1 MKVIKSIICISLVV
15 LMSLFTLSC
24 ENIGVD
30 KSILNQKNKISNKVE
45 YKNFEMLN
53 YYKEKKVI
61 YSTYGYISSQLYI
74 KNNEIYLLGNPYD
87 LGMNVSIQENSE
99 KNGCIVFDKNG
110 DQKASFLIPKNDFS
124 NLQIISDDVTILTL
138 SEVKNQSSY
147 KNYNIIEVDNNGK
160 EIKKY
165 DLNDFFY
172 KKNYNIIDFKKTK
185 ENDLVISYVD
195 QKSKKIVVIDEN
207 KNIKFKS
214 EDLEEKDYKYFILND
229 NSTEA
234 IYLENGIYKIATLD
248 IENKKIHNEN
258 ELYGFDELFLFN
270 LKSGVGKYSFIF
282 MHNDSI
288 FGYDKETKK
297 IVDIIN
303 LTNANVDG
311 NISDYAMLNEEEV
324 VITKY
329 NDNSYE
335 YETVITHDSN
345 ISYEEFNRTKN
356 NNLIENVLMKGLSDE
371 YHTVVSIYSPISKEE
386 FSKIDNRKIITIGGV
401 NIEEEVLSLIK
412 DFNIRN
418 EEYKIMV
425 KDYSSYSGYYNY
437 TQAASDLNED
447 LMSGNVPDIIISNS
461 NYSIEHLINKGVLAE
476 LNSYIENDKEIIK
489 DDYLEKAFEIGK
501 RGNGL
506 YYFYPSF
513 RVKTLVGEKEEVG
526 EKKGW
531 DINEF
536 IKFSSEKREES
547 PFITYSKRALFE
559 LLLNLYM
566 EDYIDYE
573 KNTCNFEKE
582 SFVKILE
589 FIKENS
595 EKMISREV
603 YLEGYSTGVNKNAYL
618 NEANIYSFADLM
630 QILRKVDYGDGDFYI
645 NGEKIDTTKEVTLK
659 GMPSKSGNGSA
670 FLPEYIVAISEH
682 SENKDAAWEFVKKFL
697 SDEFQNSNP
706 IIFPIKKSAFTDENY
721 SEYNDFISSLSQV
734 YVSDVKILDII
745 EEEYYYLETGE
756 STATQVARQVQKRV
770 IKYLEQLSK

>member
-1 MKVIKSIICISLVV
+1 MKFIKSIICILLVV
-15 LMSLFTLSC
+15 LMSIFTLSC

-30 KSILNQKNKISNKVE
+30 KSILNQKNKISNKVD
-45 YKNFEMLN
+45 YKNFEMMN

-61 YSTYGYISSQLYI
+61 NSTSGYINSKLYI
-74 KNNEIYLLGNPYD
+74 KNNEIYLVGIPYD
-87 LGMNVSIQENSE
+87 LGINATIQENSD
-99 KNGCIVFDKNG
+99 KNGCIVYDKNG
-110 DQKASFLIPKNDFS
+110 DQKTSFILPINNS
-124 NLQIISDDVTILTL
+124 WNSQLISDDETTLVL
-138 SEVKNQSSY
+138 SETKNQSSY
-147 KNYNIIEVDNNGK
+147 TTYNIIEVDNNGQ
-160 EIKKY
+160 EIKRY

-172 KKNYNIIDFKKTK
+172 KKNFMIKNLKKTK

-195 QKSKKIVVIDEN
+195 QGNMKIVVMDEN
-207 KNIKFKS
+207 QNIKFKS
-214 EDLEEKDYKYFILND
+214 EDLEEKDYKYFILNE

-270 LKSGVGKYSFIF
+270 LKLGVGKYSFIF
-282 MHNDSI
+282 MHNNSI
-288 FGYDKETKK
+288 FGYDKEIKK
-297 IVDIIN
+297 IVEIIN

-311 NISDYAMLNEEEV
+311 YISDYAMLNEEEV

-329 NDNSYE
+329 NNISNADE
-335 YETVITHDSN
+335 FVITYSN
-345 ISYEEFNRTKN
+345 GISYEENGEITKYN
-356 NNLIENVLMKGLSDE
+356 DISNEKVAMPIYTSQNKLGKEEITN
-371 YHTVVSIYSPISKEE
+371 TVIYSSISKEE
-386 FSKIDNRKIITIGGV
+386 FSKINNKKIITLGGV
-401 NIEEEVLSLIK
+401 YLGEEAISIIK
-412 DFNIRN
+412 SFNDSN
-418 EEYKIMV
+418 EEYKILV
-425 KDYSSYSGYYNY
+425 KDYSSYSGYNNY

-447 LMSGNVPDIIISNS
+447 LMSENAPDIIISNS
-461 NYSIEHLINKGVLAE
+461 NYNIEHLINKGVLAD
-476 LNSYIENDKEIIK
+476 LNQYIENDKELLK
-489 DDYLEKAFEIGK
+489 DDYLEKAFELGK
-501 RGNGL
+501 RGNEL

-526 EKKGW
+526 EKRGW

-536 IKFSSEKREES
+536 TKFLSEKGEKS

-595 EKMISREV
+595 EKMISGEV
-603 YLEGYSTGVNKNAYL
+603 YLDLYTTERDKNAYL
-618 NEANIYSFADLM
+618 NEANIYSFANLR
-630 QILRKVDYGDGDFYI
+630 QILEESDY
-645 NGEKIDTTKEVTLK
+645 GEKIDKSKEITLK
-659 GMPSKSGNGSA
+659 GMPSKLGNGSV

-682 SENKDAAWEFVKKFL
+682 SENKDAAWKFVKKFL
-697 SDEFQNSNP
+697 SDEFQNYNP
-706 IIFPIKKSAFTDENY
+706 IIFSIKKSAFTDENY

-734 YVSDVKILDII
+734 YVSDVEILDII

-770 IKYLEQLSK
+770 VKYLEQLTK

>member
-74 KNNEIYLLGNPYD
+74 KNNEIYIVGNPYD
-87 LGMNVSIQENSE
+87 LEMNVSIQENAE

-124 NLQIISDDVTILTL
+124 NLQIINDDVTMLTL

-172 KKNYNIIDFKKTK
+172 KKNYNIIDFKKTQD
-185 ENDLVISYVD
+185 NDLVISYLE
-195 QKSKKIVVIDEN
+195 QGNMKIVVIDEN
-207 KNIKFKS
+207 QNIKFKS

-536 IKFSSEKREES
+536 IKFSSEKREKS

-706 IIFPIKKSAFTDENY
+706 IIFPIKKSAFTDENH

-734 YVSDVKILDII
+734 YVSDVEILDII

>member
-1 MKVIKSIICISLVV
+1 MKVIKSIICILLVV

-30 KSILNQKNKISNKVE
+30 NSILNQKNKISNKVE

-74 KNNEIYLLGNPYD
+74 KNNEIYIVGNPYD
-87 LGMNVSIQENSE
+87 LEMNVSIQENAE

-124 NLQIISDDVTILTL
+124 NLQIISDDGTILTL

-147 KNYNIIEVDNNGK
+147 KNYNIIEFDNNGK

-172 KKNYNIIDFKKTK
+172 KKNYNIIDFKKTQD
-185 ENDLVISYVD
+185 NDLVISYLK
-195 QKSKKIVVIDEN
+195 QGNMKIVVIDEN
-207 KNIKFKS
+207 QNIKFKS

-386 FSKIDNRKIITIGGV
+386 FSKLDNRKIITIGGV

-425 KDYSSYSGYYNY
+425 KDYSSYSGYNNF

-461 NYSIEHLINKGVLAE
+461 NYSIEHLINKGILTD
-476 LNSYIENDKEIIK
+476 LNPYIENDKEIIK

-501 RGNGL
+501 RENEL

-526 EKKGW
+526 EKQGW

-536 IKFSSEKREES
+536 IQFSSEKGEKS
-547 PFITYSKRALFE
+547 SFITYNKRALFE

-603 YLEGYSTGVNKNAYL
+603 YLDVYSTGVNKNAYL

-630 QILRKVDYGDGDFYI
+630 QILRKVDYGDGDFHI

-670 FLPEYIVAISEH
+670 FLPEYIVGISEH
-682 SENKDAAWEFVKKFL
+682 SGNKDAAWEFVKKFL

-706 IIFPIKKSAFTDENY
+706 IIFPIKKSAFTDENH

-734 YVSDVKILDII
+734 YVSDVEILDII